1 MKIIRLA
8 VLLSSLLW
16 LTACSTQGENRP
28 APVDVYRQYVQQ
40 NHLDAVSKVKAFHMA
55 GWQALD
61 DQWLLLDNA
70 PSQPYLLHLSIP
82 CTELRWANLIQV
94 RQTMPRVLQA
104 DFDSIHVPRSPEIR
118 CTIDEIY
125 PLTLAQKDAIG
136 KLSRKK
142 TGH

>member
-1 MKIIRLA
+1 MRLIKMTI
-8 VLLSSLLW
+8 LLPVLLW
-16 LTACSTQGENRP
+16 LSACSIQGKNQP
-28 APVDVYRQYVQQ
+28 GSVDIYRQYVEQ
-40 NHLDAVSKVKAFHMA
+40 NHLDAVSKVKAFRMA

-70 PSQPYLLHLSIP
+70 PSQPYLLHVSIP

-125 PLTLAQKDAIG
+125 PLTAAQKDAIV
-136 KLSRKK
+136 KLSHK
-142 TGH
+142 TTAH